1 MKRLILLFIIGLIFL
16 SGCSTTDVNADTKQT
31 QKQEVLEK
39 EMRAKIG
46 DPEITEFWEAQ
57 NYNKIM
63 EKRDNPKLICYWYT
77 KNEYTGKYI
86 YEGQCSGFGV
96 PYSTQISNPKKIVE
110 GDKELGYDLSGYVNY
125 PMSKPQAEP
134 NGLYMPT
141 SSSATWVLVYDSK
154 TKESKVEYV
163 EHLISVTEIKKRP
176 ELCEKDSLPDNYL
189 ELKP

>member
-16 SGCSTTDVNADTKQT
+16 SGCSTTDLNADTKQT
-31 QKQEVLEK
+31 QKQEELEK
-39 EMRAKIG
+39 EMRDNIG

-96 PYSTQISNPKKIVE
+96 PYSTQISNPEKIVE

-141 SSSATWVLVYDSK
+141 SSSATWVLVYDQK

>member
-16 SGCSTTDVNADTKQT
+16 SGCSTTDLNADTKQT
-31 QKQEVLEK
+31 QKQEELEK
-39 EMRAKIG
+39 EMRGKIG

-96 PYSTQISNPKKIVE
+96 PYSTQISNPEKIVE
-110 GDKELGYDLSGYVNY
+110 GDKELGYDLSGYINY

-141 SSSATWVLVYDSK
+141 SSSATWVLVYDQK

>member
-16 SGCSTTDVNADTKQT
+16 SGCSTTDLNADTKQT
-31 QKQEVLEK
+31 QKQEELEK
-39 EMRAKIG
+39 EMRDNIG

-96 PYSTQISNPKKIVE
+96 PYSTQISNPEKIVE
-110 GDKELGYDLSGYVNY
+110 GDKELGYDLSGYINY

-141 SSSATWVLVYDSK
+141 SSSATWVLVYDQK